1 MQETDFILQN
11 KDKWQEFESVLQS
24 KDKDPERLTD
34 LFIETTDDLSFSRTY
49 YPNRS
54 VRVYLNGISQQVYQA
69 IYKNKARE
77 KNIFKKFWLEDL
89 PEAMWHSRKALLWS
103 FLLFVSGVS
112 IGVLSSMYYPEFA
125 RIILG
130 DSYIEMTEANIASGD
145 PMAVYKDSEPII
157 MFFQI
162 AWNNIRI
169 AFGTFVLG
177 IVFGIGTV
185 YVVFYNAIMFGAFIY
200 FFIERGL
207 FRESFFAIM
216 LHGTLELSM
225 IVVAGCAGFALAKGL
240 LFPGTFTRGQALIHS
255 ARNGI
260 KILIG
265 VTVLLIYAAIIESFA
280 TRFTEMPDLIR
291 GIIIILSMAI
301 VLGYFVIYPR
311 RRHQNGHIKDSVNE
325 ETPAS
330 KRGKLFTNMIKSS
343 GQIFTETFDIF
354 ATNARRIALLSL
366 VLAIL
371 LTATFGIYTNWSMHE
386 IYSASD
392 EYQIPLGLLY
402 PWDQYNSHLNFE
414 TFPLVYPTMIL
425 LFAGYV
431 LLLFRWSKNNMNTV
445 QSQIKKSTVLN
456 IVLIGFITGLPL
468 LLQHS
473 LTFFIMPFYYPIAL
487 MWMYVTFQ
495 EKTNMSASLGRT
507 FQLLKGNFWKLIGTF
522 FATFLV
528 QWICMF
534 ILSSQVLDFIVEFIT
549 TNIPRN
555 APLAEE
561 AYTILTTFLLFF
573 IPAFIFSLSIFG
585 TALLYFSLNEI
596 NGAHSLISEIE
607 KIGFKK
613 RAYGLEQEI

>member
-89 PEAMWHSRKALLWS
+89 PEAMWHSRKALSWS

-255 ARNGI
+255 QEM
-260 KILIG
+260 
-265 VTVLLIYAAIIESFA
+265 ES
-280 TRFTEMPDLIR
+280 
-291 GIIIILSMAI
+291 
-301 VLGYFVIYPR
+301 
-311 RRHQNGHIKDSVNE
+311 K
-325 ETPAS
+325 
-330 KRGKLFTNMIKSS
+330 
-343 GQIFTETFDIF
+343 
-354 ATNARRIALLSL
+354 
-366 VLAIL
+366 
-371 LTATFGIYTNWSMHE
+371 
-386 IYSASD
+386 YS
-392 EYQIPLGLLY
+392 
-402 PWDQYNSHLNFE
+402 
-414 TFPLVYPTMIL
+414 
-425 LFAGYV
+425 
-431 LLLFRWSKNNMNTV
+431 
-445 QSQIKKSTVLN
+445 
-456 IVLIGFITGLPL
+456 
-468 LLQHS
+468 
-473 LTFFIMPFYYPIAL
+473 
-487 MWMYVTFQ
+487 
-495 EKTNMSASLGRT
+495 
-507 FQLLKGNFWKLIGTF
+507 
-522 FATFLV
+522 
-528 QWICMF
+528 
-534 ILSSQVLDFIVEFIT
+534 
-549 TNIPRN
+549 
-555 APLAEE
+555 
-561 AYTILTTFLLFF
+561 
-573 IPAFIFSLSIFG
+573 
-585 TALLYFSLNEI
+585 
-596 NGAHSLISEIE
+596 
-607 KIGFKK
+607 
-613 RAYGLEQEI
+613 